1 MNEPR
6 GLHDVGGLPAGPV
19 ERSEHTYG
27 PWERR
32 VDALNILMSARGVY
46 TTDASRRIKEQL
58 PEEAYENLT
67 YYERWVAGLG
77 NLLLERGVITSDELA
92 RKMIEVE
99 GRYKAAGGRA

>member
-6 GLHDVGGLPAGPV
+6 GLHDVGGLAAGPV
-19 ERSEHTYG
+19 DRGEHAYG

-32 VDALNILMSARGVY
+32 VDALNILMSARGVF
-46 TTDASRRIKEQL
+46 TVDASRRIKEQL
-58 PEEAYENLT
+58 PEEAYANLT

-92 RKMIEVE
+92 RKMLEVE
-99 GRYKAAGGRA
+99 ARYGVKGKPA